1 MQRSLKGSL
10 YAIILVCQHVKG
22 TVISYDSTW
31 VCCVLLHWKSCCP
44 SLVCAW
50 MPALL
55 TTFSHMS
62 AVFANKLIVILVR
75 QTPPQLV
82 VWVWISNLISAKK
95 KDTLHAQ
102 NYVFPQWTGSCS
114 NLTPHRCSVCCL
126 DNWGPLCVSVSLC
139 LCACVYVLLSTLL
152 TSCSWHCSR
161 CGSYPL
167 NWTPLTF

>member
-1 MQRSLKGSL
+1 MSTCKGHSNIIWLNLGVLCFVTLKVVLPLIGL
-10 YAIILVCQHVKG
+10 RLNACIANNIL
-22 TVISYDSTW
+22 SYECSFCKEIDCYSGAT
-31 VCCVLLHWKSCCP
+31 
-44 SLVCAW
+44 
-50 MPALL
+50 
-55 TTFSHMS
+55 
-62 AVFANKLIVILVR
+62 N
-75 QTPPQLV
+75 PPQLV

-102 NYVFPQWTGSCS
+102 NYVFPQWTSSCS

-161 CGSYPL
+161 CGPYPL

>member
-1 MQRSLKGSL
+1 MSTCKGHSN
-10 YAIILVCQHVKG
+10 IIWLNLGVL
-22 TVISYDSTW
+22 
-31 VCCVLLHWKSCCP
+31 LLHWKSCCP
-44 SLVCAW
+44 SLVYAW
-50 MPALL
+50 MPASL

-126 DNWGPLCVSVSLC
+126 DNWGPPCVCVSLC
-139 LCACVYVLLSTLL
+139 LCACVYVLLSTHLLQLALL
-152 TSCSWHCSR
+152 TVW
-161 CGSYPL
+161 PL
-167 NWTPLTF
+167 ST